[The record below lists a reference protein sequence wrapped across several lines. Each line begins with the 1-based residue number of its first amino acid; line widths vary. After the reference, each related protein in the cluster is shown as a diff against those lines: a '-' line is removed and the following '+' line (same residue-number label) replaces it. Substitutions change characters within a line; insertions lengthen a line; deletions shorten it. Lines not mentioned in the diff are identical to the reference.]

1 MTTSQLPSALYAA
14 PAYANLNERGD
25 SMKKCRIIEAVEY
38 REAEKDVLF
47 AVLTLLV
54 FLIVALSL
62 WAEVV

>member
-1 MTTSQLPSALYAA
+1 
-14 PAYANLNERGD
+14 
-25 SMKKCRIIEAVEY
+25 MKKCRIIESVEY

-47 AVLTLLV
+47 AVMTLLV